1 MKFNALVGAFLFFLP
16 SFGQNSESDYEKNT
30 NFGMKLGISASTMF
44 GGELQ
49 NPSPLL
55 GYVAGVY
62 YHSKLDKRKLHYQ
75 TGLDL
80 RLRGSNFNKN
90 ISDVS
95 NRTYTRIGLVSI
107 DVPLNALILLGNYS
121 KEKVSHL
128 MLGIQPSYI
137 IRSVVYLG
145 TGQIPAQSQV
155 YMKKWQNLPLYNF
168 ELNGI
173 IGYQHKQ
180 DGFGYQVAL
189 KVGLHTLNNQFE
201 LSVTETDPVTQLP
214 VTYPITPQTGL
225 GKYIGTGSL
234 EFAFIF

>member
-1 MKFNALVGAFLFFLP
+1 MKFKALVGGFLLILQ
-16 SFGQNSESDYEKNT
+16 SFGQSSESDYEKNT

-62 YHSKLDKRKLHYQ
+62 YHTKLDKRKIHYQ
-75 TGLDL
+75 TGIDL
-80 RLRGSNFNKN
+80 RLRGSNFNLNDKEA
-90 ISDVS
+90 S
-95 NRTYTRIGLVSI
+95 NRTYTRIGLVSL
-107 DVPLNALILLGNYS
+107 DVPLNALFLLGNYS
-121 KEKVSHL
+121 REKSNHF
-128 MLGIQPSYI
+128 MIGIQPSYI
-137 IRSVVYLG
+137 LRSVVYLG

-168 ELNGI
+168 ELSGL
-173 IGYQHKQ
+173 IGHQHKQ
-180 DGFGYQVAL
+180 EGFGYQIAL
-189 KVGLHTLNNQFE
+189 KVGLHTLNNNFE

-214 VTYPITPQTGL
+214 VTYPLTPQTGL